1 MIIVHYV
8 MLILHNVMMIF
19 HNVMMVLQCVMMVV
33 HCVMMILYHHDRGN
47 FSLYGIG
54 ADLEFF
60 KRRGAKKEGDCR

>member
-19 HNVMMVLQCVMMVV
+19 QCVMMVL